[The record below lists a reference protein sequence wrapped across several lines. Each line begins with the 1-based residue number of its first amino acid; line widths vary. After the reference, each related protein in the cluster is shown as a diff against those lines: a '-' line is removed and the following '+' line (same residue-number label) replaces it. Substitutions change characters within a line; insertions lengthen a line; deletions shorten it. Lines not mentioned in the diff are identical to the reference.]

1 MRSNFNKEQKQQIV
15 EAFIQSGKSQT
26 AFAPDYGIKANTLS
40 NWVKKYRTENES
52 SGVSFVELKSTVV
65 TQNQSI
71 KTSQL
76 KSVKM
81 EFRLKFQE
89 TPCQLYSEK
98 LFQHWH
104 HYENRF

>member
-71 KTSQL
+71 KISKNGIQIEIPGNTMPALLREVISTL
-76 KSVKM
+76 AS
-81 EFRLKFQE
+81 L
-89 TPCQLYSEK
+89 
-98 LFQHWH
+98 
-104 HYENRF
+104 

>member
-52 SGVSFVELKSTVV
+52 SEVSFVELKSTVV
-65 TQNQSI
+65 TQHQSI
-71 KTSQL
+71 KISKNGIQIEILGNTMPALLREVISTL
-76 KSVKM
+76 AS
-81 EFRLKFQE
+81 L
-89 TPCQLYSEK
+89 
-98 LFQHWH
+98 
-104 HYENRF
+104 

>member
-71 KTSQL
+71 KISKNGIQIEIPGNTMPALLREVISAL
-76 KSVKM
+76 AS
-81 EFRLKFQE
+81 L
-89 TPCQLYSEK
+89 
-98 LFQHWH
+98 
-104 HYENRF
+104 

>member
-52 SGVSFVELKSTVV
+52 SGVCFVELKSTVV

-71 KTSQL
+71 KISKNGIQIEIPGNTMPALLREVISTL
-76 KSVKM
+76 AS
-81 EFRLKFQE
+81 L
-89 TPCQLYSEK
+89 
-98 LFQHWH
+98 
-104 HYENRF
+104 